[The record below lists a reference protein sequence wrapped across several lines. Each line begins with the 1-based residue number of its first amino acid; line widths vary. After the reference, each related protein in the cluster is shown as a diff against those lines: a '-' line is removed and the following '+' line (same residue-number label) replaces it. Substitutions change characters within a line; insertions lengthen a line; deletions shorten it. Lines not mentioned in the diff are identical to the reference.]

1 MVLVLLNLSQ
11 LPIRGIDP
19 YICLHAALLIP
30 VDRKR
35 TGRKTVLLQFWEY
48 APSDSYTRVHLSC
61 GKPRS
66 HIGKDGY
73 YL

>member
-19 YICLHAALLIP
+19 YIRLHAALLIP

-35 TGRKTVLLQFWEY
+35 TGRKTVLLQFWE
-48 APSDSYTRVHLSC
+48 
-61 GKPRS
+61 
-66 HIGKDGY
+66 
-73 YL
+73 